1 MRIDQPSSD
10 EPASWCGRA
19 QSATRLTVCLTS
31 PRRAADAGWT
41 TTFSELPMLKP
52 LADQVL
58 ETYASEPK
66 YGQAYPF
73 DPPVD
78 LAHFAPFL
86 EGQPFAAFKA
96 MRESAPVCW
105 CKEQPEFGG
114 GFWALTRYDDIK
126 QVSLNPQVFSSQKGG
141 ILMGYGKPETRHPIL
156 HRASLDQMINMDQ
169 PIHFELRREHLP
181 FFTPKY
187 VADLKVKVEGKV
199 NELLDAMAPLGRC
212 DLVEHLSAE
221 LPLYTLSEILGI
233 PEADRPKLVR
243 WMHFLEIAG
252 YIIAE
257 KNFGAV
263 DPNFFGEFM
272 SNVAEMFEYGRAV
285 LLKRRAEPREDLL
298 TALARAKVQ
307 GDLLPDEYLDGS
319 WLLIVFAG
327 NDTTRNSISGTM
339 KLLTEFPQAKARVQ
353 ANLGLLPTMVDE
365 AIRMVSPV
373 MYMRRTATKDTE
385 LRGQKIAEG
394 EKVIMYYGAANRDP
408 SVFPD
413 PDRFD
418 PARAN
423 GKDHVAFGVGPHVC
437 LGQRVANMQLEA
449 VYRQILTRFPD
460 MRWTGEIDIAPN
472 NFVHAIRKLGVEFTP
487 EKRRAA

>member
-1 MRIDQPSSD
+1 
-10 EPASWCGRA
+10 
-19 QSATRLTVCLTS
+19 V
-31 PRRAADAGWT
+31 
-41 TTFSELPMLKP
+41 LKP
-52 LADQVL
+52 LADQIL
-58 ETYASEPK
+58 ESYAPEPK
-66 YGQAYPF
+66 FGRTFAY

-78 LAHFAPFL
+78 LAHFSAFTG
-86 EGQPFAAFKA
+86 GQPFDAFRA
-96 MRESAPVCW
+96 MRENAPVCW
-105 CKEQPEFGG
+105 CKEPPELGA
-114 GFWALTRYDDIK
+114 GFWALTRYDDVRA
-126 QVSLNPQVFSSQKGG
+126 VSLNPQMFSSQKGG
-141 ILMGYGKPETRHPIL
+141 ILMAYGNPAQRHPVL
-156 HRASLDQMINMDQ
+156 HRASLDQLINMDQ

-181 FFTPKY
+181 FFTAKY
-187 VADLKVKVEGKV
+187 VADLKLKVESKV
-199 NELLDAMAPLGRC
+199 TALLDQIAPMGKC

-233 PEADRPKLVR
+233 PESDRPKLVR
-243 WMHFLEIAG
+243 WMHYLEIAG
-252 YIIAE
+252 YILAE

-272 SNVAEMFEYGRAV
+272 SNVAEMFEYGRDL

-298 TALARAKVQ
+298 TALALAKVG
-307 GDLLPDEYLDGS
+307 GDVLPDNYLDGS

-339 KLLTEFPQAKARVQ
+339 KLLTEFAAEKARVQ
-353 ANLGLLPTMVDE
+353 ADLSLLPTMVDE

-385 LRGQKIAEG
+385 IRGQKIAEG

-408 SVFPD
+408 AMFAD

-418 PARAN
+418 AGRTSA
-423 GKDHVAFGVGPHVC
+423 KDHVAFGIGPHVC

-449 VYRQILTRFPD
+449 VYRQIFTRFPD
-460 MRWTGEIDIAPN
+460 MHWTGEIDIAPN

-487 EKRRAA
+487 EKKRAA

>member
-1 MRIDQPSSD
+1 
-10 EPASWCGRA
+10 
-19 QSATRLTVCLTS
+19 
-31 PRRAADAGWT
+31 
-41 TTFSELPMLKP
+41 MLKP
-52 LADQVL
+52 LHDQIL
-58 ETYASEPK
+58 ETYAPEPK
-66 YGQAYPF
+66 YGRAFAF

-78 LAHFAPFL
+78 LAHFQGFL
-86 EGQPFAAFKA
+86 AGQPYAAFKA
-96 MRESAPVCW
+96 MRENAPVCW
-105 CKEQPEFGG
+105 CKEPPEFGG
-114 GFWALTRYDDIK
+114 GFWALTRYDDVK
-126 QVSLNPQVFSSQKGG
+126 AVSLQPQVFSSQKGG
-141 ILMGYGKPETRHPIL
+141 ILMGYGKPEMRHPIL

-187 VADLKVKVEGKV
+187 VADLKIKVERKV
-199 NELLDAMAPLGRC
+199 TDLLDTIAPLGKC
-212 DLVEHLSAE
+212 DLVEHVSAE
-221 LPLYTLSEILGI
+221 LPLFTLSEILGI

-252 YIIAE
+252 YVVAE
-257 KNFGAV
+257 KNFGAI

-272 SNVAEMFEYGRAV
+272 SNVQEMFEYGRTL

-339 KLLTEFPQAKARVQ
+339 KLLTEFAGEKARVQ
-353 ANLGLLPTMVDE
+353 ANLDLLPNMVHE

-373 MYMRRTATKDTE
+373 VYMRRTATQDSDI
-385 LRGQKIAEG
+385 RGQKIAAG

-408 SVFPD
+408 EVFAD

-418 PARAN
+418 PTRAN
-423 GKDHVAFGVGPHVC
+423 AKDHVAFGWGPHVC

-472 NFVHAIRKLGVEFTP
+472 NFVHAIRKLGIEFTP
-487 EKRRAA
+487 ETRKAA

>member
-1 MRIDQPSSD
+1 
-10 EPASWCGRA
+10 
-19 QSATRLTVCLTS
+19 
-31 PRRAADAGWT
+31 
-41 TTFSELPMLKP
+41 MLKP
-52 LADQVL
+52 LADQIL
-58 ETYASEPK
+58 ETYAPEPR
-66 YGQAYPF
+66 YGRAFAF

-78 LAHFAPFL
+78 LTHFSAFTG
-86 EGQPFAAFKA
+86 GQPFDAFRT
-96 MRESAPVCW
+96 MRESAPICW
-105 CKEQPEFGG
+105 CKEPPDLGG
-114 GFWALTRYDDIK
+114 GFWALTRYDDVRH
-126 QVSLNPQVFSSQKGG
+126 VSLNPQVFSSQKGG
-141 ILMGYGKPETRHPIL
+141 ILMAYGNPAQRHPVL
-156 HRASLDQMINMDQ
+156 HRASLDQLINMDQ

-187 VADLKVKVEGKV
+187 VADLKLKVERKV
-199 NELLDAMAPLGRC
+199 TALLDQIAPMGKC

-233 PEADRPKLVR
+233 PESDRPKLVR
-243 WMHFLEIAG
+243 WMHYLEIAG
-252 YIIAE
+252 HIMAE

-272 SNVAEMFEYGRAV
+272 SNVAEMFEYGRDI
-285 LLKRRAEPREDLL
+285 LLKRRAEPKEDLL
-298 TALARAKVQ
+298 TALAHAKVA
-307 GDLLPDEYLDGS
+307 GDVLPDNYLDGS

-339 KLLTEFPQAKARVQ
+339 KLLTEFPTEKARVQ
-353 ANLGLLPTMVDE
+353 ANLSLLPTMVDE

-373 MYMRRTATKDTE
+373 MYMRRTATQNTE
-385 LRGQKIAEG
+385 VRGQKIAEG

-408 SVFPD
+408 SVFAD

-418 PARAN
+418 ASRAN
-423 GKDHVAFGVGPHVC
+423 GKDHVAFGIGPHVC

-449 VYRQILTRFPD
+449 VYRQIFTRFPD

-487 EKRRAA
+487 EKKRAA

>member
-1 MRIDQPSSD
+1 
-10 EPASWCGRA
+10 
-19 QSATRLTVCLTS
+19 
-31 PRRAADAGWT
+31 
-41 TTFSELPMLKP
+41 MLKP
-52 LADQVL
+52 LADQIL
-58 ETYASEPK
+58 ETYSPEPK
-66 YGQAYPF
+66 YGRTYKF
-73 DPPVD
+73 EPPVD
-78 LAHFAPFL
+78 LAHFEPFL
-86 EGQPFAAFKA
+86 KGQPFDAFKA
-96 MRESAPVCW
+96 MRENAPVCW
-105 CKEQPEFGG
+105 CKEPAEFGG
-114 GFWALTRYDDIK
+114 GFWALTRYDDVRA
-126 QVSLNPQVFSSQKGG
+126 VSLAPQMFSSQKGG

-181 FFTPKY
+181 FFTQKY

-199 NELLDAMAPLGRC
+199 TDLLDAMAPMGKC
-212 DLVEHLSAE
+212 DLVEQLSAE
-221 LPLYTLSEILGI
+221 LPLFTLSEILGI
-233 PEADRPKLVR
+233 PESDRPKLVR

-252 YIIAE
+252 YIVAE
-257 KNFGAV
+257 KNFGSI

-272 SNVAEMFEYGRAV
+272 SNVQEMFDYGRAM
-285 LLKRRAEPREDLL
+285 LLKRRADPKPDLL
-298 TALARAKVQ
+298 TALANTKVQ
-307 GDLLPDEYLDGS
+307 GDLLPDEFLDGS

-339 KLLTEFPQAKARVQ
+339 KLLTENPTQKAQVQ
-353 ANLGLLPTMVDE
+353 ANLSLLPTMVDE

-385 LRGQKIAEG
+385 IRGQKIAEG

-408 SVFPD
+408 NVFPD

-423 GKDHVAFGVGPHVC
+423 GKDHVAFGIGPHVC

-449 VYRQILTRFPD
+449 VYRQIFTRFPD

-472 NFVHAIRKLGVEFTP
+472 NFVHAIRKLSVEFTP
-487 EKRRAA
+487 ERKAA

>member
-1 MRIDQPSSD
+1 
-10 EPASWCGRA
+10 
-19 QSATRLTVCLTS
+19 
-31 PRRAADAGWT
+31 
-41 TTFSELPMLKP
+41 MLKP
-52 LADQVL
+52 LADQIL
-58 ETYASEPK
+58 ETYAPEPK
-66 YGQAYPF
+66 HGRVFAF

-78 LAHFAPFL
+78 LTHFSSFVG
-86 EGQPFAAFKA
+86 GQPFDAFKT
-96 MRESAPVCW
+96 MRENAPVCW
-105 CKEQPEFGG
+105 CKEPPDFGG
-114 GFWALTRYDDIK
+114 GFWALTRYDDVRA
-126 QVSLNPQVFSSQKGG
+126 VSLNPQVFSSQKGG
-141 ILMGYGKPETRHPIL
+141 ILMAYGNPAQRHPVL
-156 HRASLDQMINMDQ
+156 HRASLDQLINMDQ

-181 FFTPKY
+181 LFTPKY
-187 VADLKVKVEGKV
+187 VADLKLKVEGKV
-199 NELLDAMAPLGRC
+199 TALLDQIAPMGRC

-233 PEADRPKLVR
+233 PESDRPKLVR
-243 WMHFLEIAG
+243 WMHYLEIAG
-252 YIIAE
+252 YIMAE

-272 SNVAEMFEYGRAV
+272 GNVAEMFEYGRDI
-285 LLKRRAEPREDLL
+285 LLKRRAAPKEDLL
-298 TALARAKVQ
+298 TALAHAKVQ
-307 GDLLPDEYLDGS
+307 GDLLPDNYLDGS

-339 KLLTEFPQAKARVQ
+339 KLLTDFPAEKARVQ
-353 ANLGLLPTMVDE
+353 ANLSLLPTMVDE

-373 MYMRRTATKDTE
+373 MYMRRTATQDTE

-408 SVFPD
+408 AVFAD

-418 PARAN
+418 ASRAN
-423 GKDHVAFGVGPHVC
+423 GKDHVAFGIGPHVC

-472 NFVHAIRKLGVEFTP
+472 NFVHAIRKLGVAFTP
-487 EKRRAA
+487 EKKRAA

>member
-1 MRIDQPSSD
+1 VLGTGPMLMPSLLEFRS
-10 EPASWCGRA
+10 
-19 QSATRLTVCLTS
+19 L
-31 PRRAADAGWT
+31 
-41 TTFSELPMLKP
+41 LKP
-52 LADQVL
+52 LADQIL
-58 ETYASEPK
+58 ETYAPDPK
-66 YGQAYPF
+66 YGRTFAF

-86 EGQPFAAFKA
+86 NGQPFDAFRA
-96 MRESAPVCW
+96 MRENAPVCW
-105 CKEQPEFGG
+105 CKESPEFGG
-114 GFWALTRYDDIK
+114 GFWALTRYDDVRA
-126 QVSLNPQVFSSQKGG
+126 VSLNPQTFSSQKGG

-181 FFTPKY
+181 FFTQKY
-187 VADLKVKVEGKV
+187 VADLKVKVERKV
-199 NELLDAMAPLGRC
+199 TELLDGIAPLGKC

-221 LPLYTLSEILGI
+221 LPLFTLSEILGI
-233 PEADRPKLVR
+233 PESDRPKLVR

-252 YIIAE
+252 YIVAE
-257 KNFGAV
+257 KNFGTV
-263 DPNFFGEFM
+263 DPKFFADFM
-272 SNVAEMFEYGRAV
+272 SNVGEMFEYGRDL
-285 LLKRRAEPREDLL
+285 LLKRRAEPRADLL
-298 TALARAKVQ
+298 TALAQAKVQ
-307 GDLLPDEYLDGS
+307 GDVLPNEYLDGS

-339 KLLTEFPQAKARVQ
+339 KLLTEFAEQKARVQ
-353 ANLGLLPTMVDE
+353 ADLSLLPTMVDE

-385 LRGQKIAEG
+385 IRGQKIAEG

-423 GKDHVAFGVGPHVC
+423 AKDHVAFGTGPHVC

-460 MRWTGEIDIAPN
+460 MHWTGEIDVAPN
-472 NFVHAIRKLGVEFTP
+472 NFVHAIRKLGVAFTP

>member
-1 MRIDQPSSD
+1 
-10 EPASWCGRA
+10 
-19 QSATRLTVCLTS
+19 V
-31 PRRAADAGWT
+31 
-41 TTFSELPMLKP
+41 LKP
-52 LADQVL
+52 LADQIL
-58 ETYASEPK
+58 ESYAPEPK
-66 YGQAYPF
+66 FGRTFAY

-78 LAHFAPFL
+78 LAHFSAFTG
-86 EGQPFAAFKA
+86 GQPFDAFRA
-96 MRESAPVCW
+96 MRENAPVCW
-105 CKEQPEFGG
+105 CKEPPELGA
-114 GFWALTRYDDIK
+114 GFWALTRYDDVRA
-126 QVSLNPQVFSSQKGG
+126 VSLNPQMFSSQKGG
-141 ILMGYGKPETRHPIL
+141 ILMAYGNPAQRHPVL
-156 HRASLDQMINMDQ
+156 HRASLDQLINMDQ

-181 FFTPKY
+181 FFTAKC
-187 VADLKVKVEGKV
+187 VADLKLKVESKV
-199 NELLDAMAPLGRC
+199 TALLDHIAPMGKC

-233 PEADRPKLVR
+233 PESDRPKLVR
-243 WMHFLEIAG
+243 WMHYLEIAG
-252 YIIAE
+252 YILAE

-272 SNVAEMFEYGRAV
+272 SNVAEMFEYGRDL

-298 TALARAKVQ
+298 TALALAKVG
-307 GDLLPDEYLDGS
+307 GDVLPDNYLDGS

-339 KLLTEFPQAKARVQ
+339 KLLTEFAAEKARVQ
-353 ANLGLLPTMVDE
+353 ADLSLLPTMVDE

-385 LRGQKIAEG
+385 IRGQKIAEG

-408 SVFPD
+408 AVFAD

-418 PARAN
+418 AGRTSA
-423 GKDHVAFGVGPHVC
+423 KDHVAFGIGPHVC

-487 EKRRAA
+487 EKKRAA

>member
-1 MRIDQPSSD
+1 
-10 EPASWCGRA
+10 
-19 QSATRLTVCLTS
+19 
-31 PRRAADAGWT
+31 
-41 TTFSELPMLKP
+41 MLKP
-52 LADQVL
+52 LADQIL
-58 ETYASEPK
+58 ETYSPEPK
-66 YGQAYPF
+66 YGRTFPF

-78 LAHFAPFL
+78 LAHFQPFL
-86 EGQPFAAFKA
+86 NGQPFDAFKA
-96 MRESAPVCW
+96 MRENAPVCW
-105 CKEQPEFGG
+105 CKEPAEYGA
-114 GFWALTRYDDIK
+114 GFWALTRHDDVRA
-126 QVSLNPQVFSSQKGG
+126 VSLNPQVFSSQKGG

-181 FFTPKY
+181 FFTQKY
-187 VADLKVKVEGKV
+187 VADLKTKVEAKV
-199 NELLDAMAPLGRC
+199 TTLLDAMAPVGKC
-212 DLVEHLSAE
+212 DLVEYLSAE
-221 LPLYTLSEILGI
+221 LPLFTLSEILGI
-233 PEADRPKLVR
+233 PESDRPKLVR

-252 YIIAE
+252 YIVAE
-257 KNFGAV
+257 KNFGSV
-263 DPNFFGEFM
+263 DPNFFAEFM
-272 SNVAEMFEYGRAV
+272 SNVGEMFEYGRAL
-285 LLKRRAEPREDLL
+285 LLKRRADPRADLV
-298 TALARAKVQ
+298 TALAQAKVG
-307 GDLLPDEYLDGS
+307 GDVLPDEYLDGS

-339 KLLTEFPQAKARVQ
+339 KLLTEFADQKARVQ
-353 ANLGLLPTMVDE
+353 ADLSLLPTMVDE

-385 LRGQKIAEG
+385 IRGQKIAEG

-423 GKDHVAFGVGPHVC
+423 GKDHLAFGIGPHVC

-460 MRWTGEIDIAPN
+460 MHWTGEIDIAPN
-472 NFVHAIRKLGVEFTP
+472 NFVHAIRKLGVAFTP

>member
-1 MRIDQPSSD
+1 
-10 EPASWCGRA
+10 
-19 QSATRLTVCLTS
+19 
-31 PRRAADAGWT
+31 
-41 TTFSELPMLKP
+41 MLKP
-52 LADQVL
+52 LADQIL
-58 ETYASEPK
+58 EAYAPEPK
-66 YGQAYPF
+66 YGRTFPF

-78 LAHFAPFL
+78 LAHFSAFTG
-86 EGQPFAAFKA
+86 GQPFDAFKT
-96 MRESAPVCW
+96 MRENAPVCW
-105 CKEQPEFGG
+105 CKEPAELGA
-114 GFWALTRYDDIK
+114 GFWALTRYDDVK
-126 QVSLNPQVFSSQKGG
+126 HVSLNPQVFSSQKGG
-141 ILMGYGKPETRHPIL
+141 ILMAYGNPAQRHPVL
-156 HRASLDQMINMDQ
+156 HRASLDQLINMDQ

-187 VADLKVKVEGKV
+187 VADLKVKVEAKV
-199 NELLDAMAPLGRC
+199 TSLLDQIAPMGRC

-233 PEADRPKLVR
+233 PESDRPKLVR
-243 WMHFLEIAG
+243 WMHYLEIAG
-252 YIIAE
+252 YVMAE

-272 SNVAEMFEYGRAV
+272 ANVGEMFEYGRDV
-285 LLKRRAEPREDLL
+285 LLKRRAEPKADLL
-298 TALARAKVQ
+298 TALAHAKVQ
-307 GDLLPDEYLDGS
+307 GDLLPDNYLDGS

-339 KLLTEFPQAKARVQ
+339 KLLTENAPEKARVQ
-353 ANLGLLPTMVDE
+353 ANLSLLPTMVDE

-373 MYMRRTATKDTE
+373 MYMRRTATQDTE
-385 LRGQKIAEG
+385 VGGQKIAEG

-408 SVFPD
+408 AVFTD

-418 PARAN
+418 PARTN
-423 GKDHVAFGVGPHVC
+423 GKDHVAFGIGPHVC

-487 EKRRAA
+487 EKKRAA